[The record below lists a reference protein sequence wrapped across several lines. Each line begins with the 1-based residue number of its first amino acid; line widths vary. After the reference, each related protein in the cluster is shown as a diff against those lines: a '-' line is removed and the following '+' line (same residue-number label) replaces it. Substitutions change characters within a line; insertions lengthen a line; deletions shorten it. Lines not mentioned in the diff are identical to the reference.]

1 MIITSF
7 QRSGNPSNKD
17 CLPGIK
23 GQGGV
28 KDKVRVTELPRSDLD
43 RLVLDG
49 RGAHA
54 EVELVLVLDALLDQ
68 SLHGALVL
76 IRYDFKRKLRQ
87 AFYSVLTWNRRKA

>member
-43 RLVLDG
+43 RLILDG

-76 IRYDFKRKLRQ
+76 IRYDL
-87 AFYSVLTWNRRKA
+87 

>member
-1 MIITSF
+1 MMRSSLIITSF

-17 CLPGIK
+17 RLPRIK
-23 GQGGV
+23 RQGGV

-68 SLHGALVL
+68 GLH
-76 IRYDFKRKLRQ
+76 
-87 AFYSVLTWNRRKA
+87 